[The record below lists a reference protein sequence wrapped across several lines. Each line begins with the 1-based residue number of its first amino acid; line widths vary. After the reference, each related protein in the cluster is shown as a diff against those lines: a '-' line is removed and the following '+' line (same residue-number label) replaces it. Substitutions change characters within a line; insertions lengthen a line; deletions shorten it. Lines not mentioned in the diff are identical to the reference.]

1 MEHAAE
7 HHAAPVGKTY
17 VLARFETGE
26 ALVDA
31 CYKVREKGF
40 ESIDTHSPYPLH
52 GGDEALGL
60 GRSRVP
66 RIALAGGLTG
76 MFGGYLMMVYMNSVN
91 WPLNVGGRPPHAP
104 PSFIPITFETTV
116 LLASLSIFFGLLT
129 LMRLPQPYHAAF
141 EHEDFRSAVNDG
153 FWMSM
158 ALPPGSDGKDARA
171 LLSQLGAKEV
181 TSVQEDMK

>member
-7 HHAAPVGKTY
+7 HAAPLGKTF
-17 VLARFETGE
+17 VLGRFPTGE
-26 ALVDA
+26 SLVDA

-76 MFGGYLMMVYMNSVN
+76 MFGGYLMMVFMNAVS
-91 WPLNVGGRPPHAP
+91 WPLNVAGRPAHAP

-116 LLASLSIFFGLLT
+116 LLASLSIFFGLLA
-129 LMRLPQPYHAAF
+129 LMRLPQPYHAVF
-141 EHEDFRSAVNDG
+141 ESEEFKSAVNDG
-153 FWMSM
+153 FWLSV
-158 ALPPGSDGKDARA
+158 ALPPGSDGKNATG
-171 LLSQLGAKEV
+171 LLTQLGAKEI
-181 TSVQEDMK
+181 TTVQEALG

>member
-7 HHAAPVGKTY
+7 HHAAPVGKTF

-40 ESIDTHSPYPLH
+40 QHIDTHSPYPLH

-66 RIALAGGLTG
+66 RIALSGGLTG
-76 MFGGYLMMVYMNSVN
+76 MFGGYLMMVYMNSMN

-116 LLASLSIFFGLLT
+116 LLASLSIFFGLLA
-129 LMRLPQPYHAAF
+129 LMRLPQPYHAVF
-141 EHEDFRSAVNDG
+141 ESEAFRSAVNDG
-153 FWMSM
+153 FWLSV
-158 ALPPGSDGKDARA
+158 ALPPGGDGKDASA
-171 LLSQLGAKEV
+171 LLSQLGGREIS
-181 TSVQEDMK
+181 TVQEDMR

>member
-7 HHAAPVGKTY
+7 HAAPAGKTF
-17 VLARFETGE
+17 VLGRFASGE

-40 ESIDTHSPYPLH
+40 ETIDTHSPYPLH

-76 MFGGYLMMVYMNSVN
+76 MFGGYLMMVYMNSVS
-91 WPLNVGGRPPHAP
+91 WPLNVGGRPGHAP

-116 LLASLSIFFGLLT
+116 LLASLSIFFGLLV
-129 LMRLPQPYHAAF
+129 LMRLPQPYHAVF
-141 EHEDFRSAVNDG
+141 ESEDFRSAVNDG
-153 FWMSM
+153 FWLSVG
-158 ALPPGSDGKDARA
+158 LPPGSDGKAASA
-171 LLSQLGAKEV
+171 LLSQLGAKEIS
-181 TSVQEDMK
+181 TVQESVE